1 MPEKTLTISS
11 LSKEFNITSRTL
23 RHYEEFGLL
32 TPERQGTQRL
42 YDYRDKVRLKLI
54 LRGKRI
60 GFSLGEIKEIIE
72 LYDLPEGEQKQAS
85 FLLDKISLRRDALKQ
100 QQEDIARMLIELDDI
115 EKKLTATNT

>member
-1 MPEKTLTISS
+1 MPGKTLSISS

-23 RHYEEFGLL
+23 RHYEECGLL

-60 GFSLGEIKEIIE
+60 GFSLGEIKEILD
-72 LYDLPEGEQKQAS
+72 LYDLPEGEQKQTS
-85 FLLDKISLRRDALKQ
+85 FLLDKISVRRDALKQ
-100 QQEDIARMLIELDDI
+100 QQDDIVRMLAELDDI
-115 EKKLTATNT
+115 EKKLTANNS